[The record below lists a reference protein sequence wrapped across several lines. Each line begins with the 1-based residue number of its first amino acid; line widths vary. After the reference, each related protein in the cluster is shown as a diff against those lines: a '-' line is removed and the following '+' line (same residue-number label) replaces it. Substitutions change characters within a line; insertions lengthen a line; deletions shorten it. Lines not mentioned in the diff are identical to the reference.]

1 MKIKLF
7 LLLVIISITA
17 SCGSVRKPF
26 KEILVYDYGEFQHEL
41 QLKYH
46 TKGRGNIHTYSLA
59 KYELDD
65 FDWIYTNRLEG
76 KIEADSLGFSH
87 YQRKTEY
94 PWKQSKLKG
103 HIEVLSDTSIV
114 VSLLMPRYDDSS
126 NVSSWEPYQFNGTY
140 RLIKKEG
147 TLPLVEKD

>member
-7 LLLVIISITA
+7 LLLIIICITA
-17 SCGSVRKPF
+17 SCGSVRKPY
-26 KEILVYDYGEFQHEL
+26 KEILAYDYGEFQHEL
-41 QLKYH
+41 RLTYH

-59 KYELDD
+59 KYEFDD
-65 FDWIYTNRLEG
+65 FDWIYTNKLEG
-76 KIEADSLGFSH
+76 KIEADSLVFSH

-103 HIEVLSDTSIV
+103 HIEVLSDSSIV
-114 VSLLMPRYDDSS
+114 VSLLMPRYDDSN
-126 NVSSWEPYQFNGTY
+126 NVKSWEPYQFNGAY

-147 TLPLVEKD
+147 TGPLVEKD